1 MEGKMMV
8 PNETIQLPRTL
19 SNALLAHAQ
28 QGDTDEICGLIS
40 IKHTDGDLD
49 YRQHPITN
57 IAADRPHRYV
67 MDPAGQIAAMRDIRE
82 SDRELFAIY
91 HSHPTSAALPS
102 ATDMAEAGYPEALY
116 LIISLNTKGV
126 LEMRGFRLQGDGY
139 QEVDLL
145 IE

>member
-1 MEGKMMV
+1 MIASK
-8 PNETIQLPRTL
+8 ETILLPRTL

-28 QGDTDEICGLIS
+28 QGDSDEICGLVS
-40 IKHTDGDLD
+40 IKHTNSDGID
-49 YRQHPITN
+49 YRHHPIPN
-57 IAADRPHRYV
+57 IATDRPHRYT

-82 SDRELFAIY
+82 AGRELFAIY

-102 ATDMAEAGYPEALY
+102 TIDLAEAGYPEALY

-126 LEMRGFRLQGDGY
+126 LEMRGFRLHDDY
-139 QEVDLL
+139 YKEVELV